1 MDKSFFQ
8 ILETLW
14 NNALARRGGYSQ
26 IPTSLFVSRI
36 DVNMP
41 AIPPLD
47 LFLENPDGTFKLLRS
62 HDEPYSPL
70 ALSVHPHVWI
80 LEKDLRAIKLHAEA
94 QSLAPDRLTAPNVP
108 AEQRAQELRKTAIRV
123 IEDLF
128 ENPSPENIQRSNK
141 VVSSFVYLLMKD
153 PKAYLLLSKLSSHD
167 PYTLQHSVGT
177 SVAAIILGKK
187 VGITDENDLNTLG
200 LAGLLHDIGK
210 TTVSREIINK
220 NGPLDEDEWEE
231 MKQHASEGYR
241 IIHDIPGIDERTKR
255 AILEHHEGCDG
266 GGYPQGLK
274 ADQMHLF
281 SKIVAICDIFNGLTT
296 DRTYS
301 KARSPFDAF
310 RYIRDNLHAKVDEA
324 IFKQLVLIYG
334 GATE

>member
-1 MDKSFFQ
+1 MDKPFFQ

-14 NNALARRGGYSQ
+14 NNALARRDGYSQ

-41 AIPPLD
+41 AIPAMD
-47 LFLENPDGTFKLLRS
+47 LFTENPDGTFKLLRA
-62 HDEPYSPL
+62 HDQPYSPL
-70 ALSVHPHVWI
+70 ALSVQRHVWI
-80 LEKDLRAIKLHAEA
+80 RDRDLRSVKLHAESQA
-94 QSLAPDRLTAPNVP
+94 LSPERITAPGVP
-108 AEQRAQELRKTAIRV
+108 AEQRVLELRQTAIRV
-123 IEDLF
+123 IDDLF
-128 ENPSPENIQRSNK
+128 DNPTQENIQRSNK

-187 VGITDENDLNTLG
+187 VGITEENDLNSLG
-200 LAGLLHDIGK
+200 LAALLHDIGK

-220 NGPLDEDEWEE
+220 NGPLDEGEWEE

-241 IIHDIPGIDERTKR
+241 IIHDIPDIDERTKR
-255 AILEHHEGCDG
+255 AVLEHHEGCDG
-266 GGYPQGLK
+266 AGYPQGLK
-274 ADQMHLF
+274 ADQIHLF
-281 SKIVAICDIFNGLTT
+281 SKIVSICDIFNGLTT

-301 KARSPFDAF
+301 KARSPFEAF
-310 RYIRDNLHAKVDEA
+310 RYIRDNLHGKVDDSV
-324 IFKQLVLIYG
+324 FKQLVLIYG
-334 GATE
+334 GAL